1 MAFLSRY
8 ITGTCFLN
16 FSSKFVGIMSHLRP
30 SRLRIL
36 STLDHLNLFFVSVGA
51 FNSTAEICRRCHVLF
66 HQCCFVGCLSLQRH
80 CLPKNHAM
88 PADDSR
94 ATCRYGTGGQGWKPW
109 ITLPHDFPSTI
120 WIWHWHMALYILYH
134 IVLDSTIQKIYRAT
148 FMPASKG
155 IDDGLGLPDDL
166 QSHLAWD
173 NFWPM
178 YFDERQTKAPAFALG
193 QFAQMR
199 LRSDGSLCNIE
210 LPSVDWVAQSELSVA
225 KHWTAPRAVL
235 FCAVRIRRADSNGF
249 QWLLAM

>member
-1 MAFLSRY
+1 MPCHRFMAFLSRY

-109 ITLPHDFPSTI
+109 ITLPHDFPPRFEYGI
-120 WIWHWHMALYILYH
+120 DIWHCTYCIILY
-134 IVLDSTIQKIYRAT
+134 
-148 FMPASKG
+148 
-155 IDDGLGLPDDL
+155 
-166 QSHLAWD
+166 
-173 NFWPM
+173 
-178 YFDERQTKAPAFALG
+178 
-193 QFAQMR
+193 
-199 LRSDGSLCNIE
+199 
-210 LPSVDWVAQSELSVA
+210 
-225 KHWTAPRAVL
+225 
-235 FCAVRIRRADSNGF
+235 
-249 QWLLAM
+249 